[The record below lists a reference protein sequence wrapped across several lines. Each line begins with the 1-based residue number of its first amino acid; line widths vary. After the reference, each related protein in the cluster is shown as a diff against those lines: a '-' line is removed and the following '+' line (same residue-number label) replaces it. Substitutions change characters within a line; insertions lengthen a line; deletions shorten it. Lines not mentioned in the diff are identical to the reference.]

1 MKIKNAN
8 SSIKK
13 SRIIEKEIDNKKLF
27 TMIPKI
33 LEKPMSPWRYSFFK
47 GIKKVLK
54 SKGTD
59 KSEERYLLNSVKIL
73 KIEPTTSLYQKMN
86 RYTG

>member
-33 LEKPMSPWRYSFFK
+33 LEKPMSP
-47 GIKKVLK
+47 
-54 SKGTD
+54 
-59 KSEERYLLNSVKIL
+59 
-73 KIEPTTSLYQKMN
+73 
-86 RYTG
+86 